1 VVRPFFDEAIATL
14 DARDDWM
21 LMQDNGP
28 SVGKTSFFRME
39 FVNGTPPTA
48 ARPHIFD
55 MKNSG
60 QTGIM
65 LIKLHAMPPPKEL
78 ERRLLWLYQM
88 LPKNL
93 QRHDDQ
99 TLILS
104 AFEGKF
110 SLFTMCL
117 PFHVVEVNMS
127 VAFRWS
133 LARCK
138 CEIAPHYVNC
148 NTGLSFFHHDHH
160 KVYLHSFLRNATT
173 RATSSPQQVATLP
186 GVNAKANRNN

>member
-1 VVRPFFDEAIATL
+1 MELTSQFEGHSPFRFAKLTLFTCEWFRKFDVLIFLDADGIVVRPFFDEAIATL

-65 LIKLHAMPPPKEL
+65 LIKLHAMPPAKEL

-117 PFHVVEVNMS
+117 PFHVVE
-127 VAFRWS
+127 
-133 LARCK
+133 
-138 CEIAPHYVNC
+138 
-148 NTGLSFFHHDHH
+148 
-160 KVYLHSFLRNATT
+160 
-173 RATSSPQQVATLP
+173 
-186 GVNAKANRNN
+186 